1 VDAGPERLPGS
12 GGRDD
17 HRDRGRLTPTEH
29 PDPTARIAVGQ
40 VRISIEDVGANR
52 AAVAEVVGRA
62 AKLGADLVVLPELVT
77 SGYVFTDAAEARGH
91 AESSTGPTVSLFA
104 ELSAEHQIMIIGGWC
119 ERADSDRLYNSA
131 AVLDRGE
138 LLANYRKTHL
148 WDREKL
154 IFTPGEE
161 APPVIN
167 TRLGLVGVMVCYDLE
182 FPELVGEVAR
192 RGAQLIAAPSNWPA
206 GVPVPV
212 GERPVEVIK
221 AQAAAAV
228 NRIAVAVA
236 DRCGPERDVPW
247 IGASVIC
254 GMDGYL
260 LAGPAT
266 GEPALLWAD
275 VDLAAARDKRLGPH
289 NDALGDRR
297 PELYH

>member
-1 VDAGPERLPGS
+1 VE
-12 GGRDD
+12 
-17 HRDRGRLTPTEH
+17 
-29 PDPTARIAVGQ
+29 
-40 VRISIEDVGANR
+40 ANR
-52 AAVAEVVGRA
+52 AAVADVVGRA
-62 AKLGADLVVLPELVT
+62 AQLGADLVVLPELVT
-77 SGYVFTDAAEARGH
+77 SGYVFTDADEARSH
-91 AESSTGPTVSLFA
+91 AESATGPTVSLFA
-104 ELSAEHQIMIIGGWC
+104 QLSADHQIMIIGGWC

-154 IFTPGEE
+154 IFTPGEDP
-161 APPVIN
+161 PPVIA
-167 TRLGLVGVMVCYDLE
+167 TRLGSIGVMVCYDLE

-228 NRIAVAVA
+228 NRVAIAVA

-247 IGASVIC
+247 IGASLIC
-254 GMDGYL
+254 GTDGYL
-260 LAGPAT
+260 LAGPAA

-275 VDLAAARDKRLGPH
+275 VDLAAAQDKRLGQH
-289 NDALGDRR
+289 NDAFTDRR